1 MFALM
6 PAGLS
11 LFREQVFR
19 RDMNMFR
26 GLRLKNTNHLYG
38 WVRFDICALFKENPL
53 KELVMYHISWKR
65 PVQVNIQKTLLAT
78 QCPQTCYGPL
88 ANVPETGRPPL
99 SERKQGEKSLKIQ
112 VWMQKKEVTAAEST
126 HVCLRCPQMC
136 VPCYTVWSLHP
147 CSCDSNQRLNFTAQN
162 WRKTSLLDCREIK
175 CTHLLPFCWR
185 TLFACSG
192 SMCTSLVTKECPS
205 PWLKGREIKSEFE
218 LRPSQFARTGC
229 ALELCM
235 LL

>member
-112 VWMQKKEVTAAEST
+112 VWMQKKRGNSGRINTRLSSVPSD
-126 HVCLRCPQMC
+126 VCPM
-136 VPCYTVWSLHP
+136 LH
-147 CSCDSNQRLNFTAQN
+147 
-162 WRKTSLLDCREIK
+162 
-175 CTHLLPFCWR
+175 
-185 TLFACSG
+185 
-192 SMCTSLVTKECPS
+192 SLVSPS
-205 PWLKGREIKSEFE
+205 MQLWFKSE
-218 LRPSQFARTGC
+218 T
-229 ALELCM
+229 
-235 LL
+235 